1 MPEKPMMSINV
12 KRATYER
19 CRRLCLKIETY
30 DMFLNKLLDMFEK
43 QKEV

>member
-30 DMFLNKLLDMFEK
+30 DDFLNLLLDKFEESGK
-43 QKEV
+43 R